1 MYKRSVVF
9 GGSLP
14 VASIITPLGYEQEVQ
29 GLGEI
34 PQREL
39 VTGSGRNNI

>member
-1 MYKRSVVF
+1 MHKRSVVF

-14 VASIITPLGYEQEVQ
+14 VASIITPIGYEQEAQ
-29 GLGEI
+29 GLGKI
-34 PQREL
+34 PQSKL